1 MAMQWRSAGDMPAE
15 GNLVLVRLR
24 PDVVCGHVWP
34 EREPMLVAAYV
45 RAGFYCY
52 ANNGAIIQ
60 GTLII
65 CGWVPMADAL
75 AALGDETNKNGCVPD
90 MPNMPPPPPRKIGTG
105 AEALAMEMA
114 AQDPDEP
121 CRVRRVFDGKY
132 LAWDDTG
139 GRGTYT
145 FDAESVWPRSRAT
158 VIANAMI
165 VLTGEHD
172 IEVEPVEG

>member
-1 MAMQWRSAGDMPAE
+1 
-15 GNLVLVRLR
+15 
-24 PDVVCGHVWP
+24 
-34 EREPMLVAAYV
+34 MLKAL
-45 RAGFYCY
+45 
-52 ANNGAIIQ
+52 GA
-60 GTLII
+60 
-65 CGWVPMADAL
+65 
-75 AALGDETNKNGCVPD
+75 AALGRGLEVEFVDHYPHTQKAARRMASQIEAMAQALGLSVEVCCDGPRVYVRSCRVPNTPN
-90 MPNMPPPPPRKIGTG
+90 MPNIPPPPPRKIGTG
-105 AEALAMEMA
+105 AEALAREEA

-172 IEVEPVEG
+172 IEVEPVGR

>member
-1 MAMQWRSAGDMPAE
+1 MPKPGVMVMVILGEIKPCVQLGYVEQGFWHLSGSFEPYSGVIRYWMTVEDTKKAMMGFWEAPPSA
-15 GNLVLVRLR
+15 V
-24 PDVVCGHVWP
+24 
-34 EREPMLVAAYV
+34 
-45 RAGFYCY
+45 
-52 ANNGAIIQ
+52 
-60 GTLII
+60 
-65 CGWVPMADAL
+65 
-75 AALGDETNKNGCVPD
+75 
-90 MPNMPPPPPRKIGTG
+90 PNMPNIPPPPARKIGTG
-105 AEALAMEMA
+105 AEALAMEQA

-172 IEVEPVEG
+172 IEVEPVNG